1 MLKVSA
7 LGANKVHFLPKPI
20 LDHDVNQSFLQH
32 YMKWNNYWDSFL
44 VNGIIPFLVLA
55 VCNTRLVNNKTKY
68 FRLSLSDE
76 VSTERPETD
85 LRLT

>member
-1 MLKVSA
+1 MSLKLKFHHLQTVTSSEGLPVLKVSA

-55 VCNTRLVNNKTKY
+55 VCNTRLVNNKT
-68 FRLSLSDE
+68 
-76 VSTERPETD
+76 
-85 LRLT
+85 